1 MLWSVARNWSVYCI
15 SFFTMAY
22 AAQFKV
28 ASQLCGFGTLTS
40 AIFLMIPI
48 SHSAMRESPE
58 KAAAHWLECDSS
70 MGEAKKKLPIIDAA
84 AMDRFRD
91 HGVLII
97 DDVLSAAELRSAQK
111 DLLHLLDSKIFQVT
125 EQHSE
130 DIRTDLTCL
139 ISEPITNQRL
149 TLGAGMRDALRIV
162 RSVPFQLLSN
172 GSGSDEALYG
182 VPLTNQLS
190 CYNGL
195 GSHYRPHRDTPKS
208 SSHPLNWLLQAGLDD
223 RETTIILYLN
233 DVDWDVGDDYDGCL
247 RCFLGTLPDD
257 DVGSSATS
265 ILNIAPKG
273 GRMVIFESRKVLHEV
288 RPCSKQRAAIT
299 CWVGGS
305 HSMYEFLRPF
315 CIPYDEIKFS

>member
-1 MLWSVARNWSVYCI
+1 M
-15 SFFTMAY
+15 TY

-28 ASQLCGFGTLTS
+28 ASQLCACGTLAS
-40 AIFLMIPI
+40 AIFLMTPI

-58 KAAAHWLECDSS
+58 TAAAHWLNLDSS
-70 MGEAKKKLPIIDAA
+70 TGEARKKVPIINTA
-84 AMDRFRD
+84 AMDRFRE
-91 HGVLII
+91 HGILII
-97 DDVLSAAELRSAQK
+97 DDVLSPAELKSAQV

-139 ISEPITNQRL
+139 ISEPIANQIL

-190 CYNGL
+190 CYDGL

-208 SSHPLNWLLQAGLDD
+208 SSHPLSWLLQAGLDD

-233 DVDWDVGDDYDGCL
+233 DIDWDIGDNYDGCL

-273 GRMVIFESRKVLHEV
+273 GRMVIFDSKKILHEV

-315 CIPYDEIKFS
+315 CIPYNEIKFT

>member
-1 MLWSVARNWSVYCI
+1 M
-15 SFFTMAY
+15 TY

-28 ASQLCGFGTLTS
+28 ASQLCACGTLAS
-40 AIFLMIPI
+40 AIFLMTPI

-58 KAAAHWLECDSS
+58 TAAAHWLNLDSS
-70 MGEAKKKLPIIDAA
+70 TGEARKKVPIINAA
-84 AMDRFRD
+84 AMDRFRE
-91 HGVLII
+91 HGILII
-97 DDVLSAAELRSAQK
+97 DDVLSPAELKSAQV

-139 ISEPITNQRL
+139 ISEPIANQIL

-190 CYNGL
+190 CYDGL

-208 SSHPLNWLLQAGLDD
+208 SSHPLSWLLQAGLDD

-233 DVDWDVGDDYDGCL
+233 DIDWDIGDNYDGCL

-273 GRMVIFESRKVLHEV
+273 GRMVIFDSKKILHEV

-315 CIPYDEIKFS
+315 CIPYNEIKFT